1 MLRIIS
7 RLKQEKFIDESR
19 FARAFVN
26 DKFRFNRW
34 GKYKI
39 RCELQR
45 KGISEDVIDQALAL
59 LEAEAYNQVL
69 MELLKAKMKSVKA
82 KDDRE
87 RYYKLLRFAAGRG
100 FQPAEAALC
109 LKRLIKDGAHE
120 ELDME

>member
-1 MLRIIS
+1 M
-7 RLKQEKFIDESR
+7 
-19 FARAFVN
+19 
-26 DKFRFNRW
+26 
-34 GKYKI
+34 
-39 RCELQR
+39 
-45 KGISEDVIDQALAL
+45 IDQALAL

-109 LKRLIKDGAHE
+109 LKRLIKDSAHE
-120 ELDME
+120 EFDME